1 MRKALM
7 GILVAGIFVGSYA
20 TDARVVSMGRHDA
33 FFMDE
38 VSVFRNPANI
48 NIYPNMVY
56 GSFGWFM
63 PDDSLEGSLGNLAA
77 MNKYNRDA
85 VDPFFGA
92 IISYSLN
99 QNTEGGSQYPM
110 LSLGAVFNRRD
121 EMLDYVLKGNS
132 KYLGGNSGYKI
143 LEPLGRIDLLGGY
156 VLENGGMLGIGAY
169 IALQKQEID
178 GDLQETSV
186 YKGNLGIN
194 WPVAKSMDLEV
205 SLTGG
210 TITAIGDSAGIQ
222 KKFADHDYFGKI
234 ELRLFSALAALNG
247 DFVPHIK
254 AEMLELD
261 RNKIFKLD
269 IAAGIG
275 LNLNIDKGFFWS
287 GLEFLYGQKDSS
299 NLSAREHVGGR
310 ISFGIE
316 RNIFWDWLVIR
327 VGGQKQLLYVTEGA
341 NKGYLEENPTF
352 TKPKSSIT
360 DSDNDLVGLGF
371 GINVE
376 NRLRIDFVAAEDL
389 AYTFTNLFSAPQHH
403 LFNRVSATYSF

>member
-1 MRKALM
+1 
-7 GILVAGIFVGSYA
+7 
-20 TDARVVSMGRHDA
+20 
-33 FFMDE
+33 
-38 VSVFRNPANI
+38 
-48 NIYPNMVY
+48 MVY

-178 GDLQETSV
+178 GDLQETQFTRKS
-186 YKGNLGIN
+186 GIN

-254 AEMLELD
+254 AEMLELTGTKFSNLIS
-261 RNKIFKLD
+261 RR
-269 IAAGIG
+269 IG
-275 LNLNIDKGFFWS
+275 LNLNIDKGFF
-287 GLEFLYGQKDSS
+287 
-299 NLSAREHVGGR
+299 
-310 ISFGIE
+310 
-316 RNIFWDWLVIR
+316 
-327 VGGQKQLLYVTEGA
+327 
-341 NKGYLEENPTF
+341 
-352 TKPKSSIT
+352 
-360 DSDNDLVGLGF
+360 
-371 GINVE
+371 
-376 NRLRIDFVAAEDL
+376 
-389 AYTFTNLFSAPQHH
+389 
-403 LFNRVSATYSF
+403 